1 MSDNTT
7 TRILAI
13 QRVVAC
19 ASPSGWRDA
28 VVVAV
33 EDGFVQLVTLAGA
46 IEQVATDA
54 PVLVGEPVGYH
65 PVAEVIALG
74 SEWYPAR

>member
-7 TRILAI
+7 TQILAI

-28 VVVAV
+28 FVVAV
-33 EDGFVQLVTLAGA
+33 SDGIVELATFSGA
-46 IEQVATDA
+46 AERLTTEA
-54 PVLVGEPVGYH
+54 PVAVGEPVAFH
-65 PVAEVIALG
+65 PVAEVLALG
-74 SEWYPAR
+74 SEWYAAR

>member
-19 ASPSGWRDA
+19 TSPSGWRDA

-33 EDGFVQLVTLAGA
+33 EHDTVQLATLAGSL
-46 IEQVATDA
+46 EQVTTDA
-54 PVLVGEPVGYH
+54 PVLVGEPVAYH
-65 PVAEVIALG
+65 SVAEVLALG
-74 SEWYPAR
+74 SEWYPGR